1 MGENY
6 AILRFEKMKR
16 GSGIH
21 GIEAHHERLKK
32 SYASNPTIDMDRI
45 KDDYHLIEPTAHYRQ
60 EIEGRISEL
69 NTRIRK
75 DSVVCIDTII
85 TSGPEFFEGKPP
97 EKIREFFAAGCNF
110 MAQKVGR
117 SNIISAVVHM
127 DEKTPH
133 LHMVFV
139 PITSDGRLSAKD
151 IIGGKK
157 GCVAWQNEFFDCMS
171 ARFPELSRG
180 RSVEETGHKH
190 IEMSELRKSNKMN
203 GIVNELEKSID
214 STHPLNVPAQKKK
227 LRKLT
232 QELYPLGR
240 DIEITVAN
248 IQEQA
253 REAEERAAAAMQ
265 DLSREAEMRFAL
277 EAELKSVRE
286 QAEVEKR
293 EIKEK
298 ASYEKE
304 HLEAMNRA
312 LQTECSKW
320 QREVQRIKAALAALP
335 DHLKSQI
342 KEFFDKMREATA
354 PPVSNSAS
362 ASPLSTMEEYKQ
374 AIKQMQTTGPG
385 NAAPKGPAHK
395 HTKQL
400 IR

>member
-32 SYASNPTIDMDRI
+32 TYISNPTIDIDRI
-45 KDDYHLIEPTAHYRQ
+45 KDDYHLIKPSAHYRQ
-60 EIEGRISEL
+60 EIEERISKL

-85 TSGPEFFEGKPP
+85 TSGPEFFGGKSP
-97 EKIREFFAAGCNF
+97 EKIKEFFTAGCDF
-110 MAQKVGR
+110 IAQKVGR

-157 GCVAWQNEFFDCMS
+157 GCVTWQNEFFDCMS

-265 DLSREAEMRFAL
+265 DLSREAERRFAL

-286 QAEVEKR
+286 QAESEKR
-293 EIKEK
+293 AIQER
-298 ASYEKE
+298 AAAEKE
-304 HLEAMNRA
+304 HLEAANRA
-312 LQTECSKW
+312 LQVECSKW
-320 QREVQRIKAALAALP
+320 QREAQRIKAVLASLP
-335 DHLKSQI
+335 TQLKAQI
-342 KEFFDKMREATA
+342 KEFLDKVCEAAA
-354 PPVSNSAS
+354 PPVNNTSVD
-362 ASPLSTMEEYKQ
+362 PRLTMEECERMLDRMQ
-374 AIKQMQTTGPG
+374 AAEQRSATPRV
-385 NAAPKGPAHK
+385 PSHR
-395 HTKQL
+395 HTKQMT
-400 IR
+400 R